1 MGTQQAGST
10 FISSLL
16 QAGSEGT
23 VALKTSRPRSWEPA
37 KIRDGQQRGVWGMQ
51 VPRKLGEAQT
61 GCSLEPL
68 GGSGPTYLGLAQED
82 PCQPLTSRILRKQIR
97 AV

>member
-1 MGTQQAGST
+1 
-10 FISSLL
+10 
-16 QAGSEGT
+16 
-23 VALKTSRPRSWEPA
+23 
-37 KIRDGQQRGVWGMQ
+37 MQ